1 MKWALQWS
9 AVVGLAAISTVAHA
23 ELLTNGDFENM
34 PNFGSGVAGDSG
46 FSALTGT
53 QIPGWTIE
61 AGHAATVHNTN
72 LYPTISGTYSVN
84 MDGEGYNGGNA
95 NLYQDFLVGS
105 GNAGTL
111 TFDWSTWNLSNAAN
125 LDVTIT
131 DLTTNSVLIH
141 GNYSADANGVHHESF
156 GFVGTGNTLRLRV
169 KESPESGYNDN
180 IFMVDN
186 FSVNAVPEPA
196 SMLALAGGAIAL
208 IRRRKKS

>member
-1 MKWALQWS
+1 MKWAYQGF
-9 AVVGLAAISTVAHA
+9 AVLGLAAIANVAHA

-34 PNFGSGVAGDSG
+34 PNFGSGTLNGSG
-46 FSALTGT
+46 YSAFTGT
-53 QIPGWTIE
+53 QIPGWTVE
-61 AGHAATVHNTN
+61 AGHAATVHNTS
-72 LYPTISGTYSVN
+72 LPTISGNYSVN

-95 NLYQDFLVGS
+95 NLYQDFLVGT

-131 DLTTNSVLIH
+131 DLTTNSVLTH
-141 GNYSADANGVHHESF
+141 GNYSADSNGVHHESF
-156 GFVGTGNTLRLRV
+156 NFVGTGNTLRLRV
-169 KESPESGYNDN
+169 KESPESGFNDN